1 MKAKAEQQR
10 AATDLRDKAP
20 STGKGEVKPLS
31 DDEILQLS
39 LNNVE
44 MDEAQ
49 NPDSF
54 KSSDVSMGDELSRVK
69 LRELELASLCLA
81 TAPSELSRRKREVS
95 SQVLRSWIQDRIDRG
110 ESLSCRD
117 FTAWIAQ
124 IWISQ
129 I

>member
-1 MKAKAEQQR
+1 M
-10 AATDLRDKAP
+10 
-20 STGKGEVKPLS
+20 KPLS

-39 LNNVE
+39 LKNVE

-95 SQVLRSWIQDRIDRG
+95 SS
-110 ESLSCRD
+110 SS
-117 FTAWIAQ
+117 
-124 IWISQ
+124 
-129 I
+129 